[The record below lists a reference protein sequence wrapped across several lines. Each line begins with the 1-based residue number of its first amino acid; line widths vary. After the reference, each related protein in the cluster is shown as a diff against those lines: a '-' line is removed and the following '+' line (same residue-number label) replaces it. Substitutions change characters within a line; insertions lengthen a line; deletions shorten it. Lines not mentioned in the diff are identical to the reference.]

1 MNFTGLRRRR
11 GKDDTYFDDDDE
23 LLKKYIVR
31 RPVVFRIDKKL
42 AQFLIE
48 FVIEDVFCLP
58 IPYARLENIVSIVVD
73 LGIKSR
79 ILY

>member
-31 RPVVFRIDKKL
+31 RPVVYRIDNSRR
-42 AQFLIE
+42 
-48 FVIEDVFCLP
+48 FCLP
-58 IPYARLENIVSIVVD
+58 IPCARLENIVSIVVD